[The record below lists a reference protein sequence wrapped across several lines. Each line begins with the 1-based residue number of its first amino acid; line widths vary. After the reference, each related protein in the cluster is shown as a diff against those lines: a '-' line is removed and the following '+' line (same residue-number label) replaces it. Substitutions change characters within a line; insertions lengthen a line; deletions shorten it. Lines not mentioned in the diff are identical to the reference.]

1 MASSRNIPL
10 STALSMLD
18 IPLPEDDEMSDDEFD
33 GYIDTDD
40 LTAADDDGALDGDN
54 RDIDDSPV
62 DTGIPLLPDFQQPT
76 GPALDMADKSP
87 LDFFKLLVTDDMLD
101 HVVEQTNIYAEQY
114 ISSTDLPPHS
124 RVHGWS
130 NKPHD
135 RAELQKFLAITITM
149 GLVNYPHME
158 DYWSTSWPYAT
169 PTFSKVT
176 IPLDTHTHSLTHTH
190 THMANTIIVIIEHNH
205 L

>member
-1 MASSRNIPL
+1 
-10 STALSMLD
+10 MLD

-40 LTAADDDGALDGDN
+40 LTAADDDGPLDGDR

-62 DTGIPLLPDFQQPT
+62 DIGIPVLPDFQQPT
-76 GPALDMADKSP
+76 GPALDMVDKSP

-101 HVVEQTNIYAEQY
+101 HVVEQTNIN
-114 ISSTDLPPHS
+114 STSVAQIYRHT

-130 NKPHD
+130 KKPHD
-135 RAELQKFLAITITM
+135 RAELQKFLAMTITM

-169 PTFSKVT
+169 PTVLPGKRANFFN
-176 IPLDTHTHSLTHTH
+176 SLFFVVKT
-190 THMANTIIVIIEHNH
+190 ASIY